1 MDEQK
6 PDRTREKLNHK
17 SEAYFQIRFS
27 YAILLVVITAFITI
41 IVSHFL
47 QQRELN
53 GFKAEIN
60 QLNRKQEQL
69 EMGKIDDLSL
79 RGLAEKVDYVTSQ
92 QEVIVS
98 STQQMI
104 DYMTSTFTIIS
115 VFFLL
120 ASGYFLYRQQKSE
133 KREDEGWVL
142 AKDLLELVTESQEF
156 VVEVQR
162 ELQRQQDVQKRQQDQ
177 IREQIEQTAKFLDLR
192 SNVLISQFARDTIDK
207 GIHFNKLV
215 DISNRIDTIRFQ
227 LTTFNL
233 SLNPNCYFLKAVYEY
248 IIGNYNAAKEEFD
261 SLIEQRENAILDD
274 LQKKQLSLCYYYKG
288 LIEYNIQGNL
298 DLAEKFMSLALE
310 HDPHVHNPDYK
321 SQILRAEI
329 KLKQRAPDAFEC
341 FNEIR
346 TKLLRTPIRTQT
358 QERLLS
364 HANLGMVYAKI
375 LVGGK
380 KFLPKY
386 YDDIRRLDRSVV
398 VQAINWLKES
408 FNEHIYSYL
417 TMGQVA
423 AIFADRAAELEIQ
436 SPEFYF
442 TKTYE
447 ILERSKPYEV
457 KEETRG
463 KLLAY
468 SVKLVCEHFL
478 GNPLAENT
486 LFMIKS
492 LLNDRELKTV
502 YSIFAKVN
510 VSKADFVEELDEFV
524 GRPA

>member
-6 PDRTREKLNHK
+6 LRPIKEKRTNNGG
-17 SEAYFQIRFS
+17 SFFQIRLSF
-27 YAILLVVITAFITI
+27 AIFLVASTAFITI
-41 IVSHFL
+41 IINNYL
-47 QQRELN
+47 QQQQLKN
-53 GFKAEIN
+53 VKSEIN
-60 QLNRKQEQL
+60 QLNRRQEQL
-69 EMGKIDDLSL
+69 EMGKIGDFSV
-79 RGLAEKVDYVTSQ
+79 RALAERVDYVTNQ

-162 ELQRQQDVQKRQQDQ
+162 ELQRQQDVQKKHQDQ
-177 IREQIEQTAKFLDLR
+177 IRAQVEQTAKFLDLR

-207 GIHFNKLV
+207 GIQFNKLV
-215 DISNRIDTIRFQ
+215 DISNRIDMIRFQ

-261 SLIEQRENAILDD
+261 NLIAERENAILDD
-274 LQKKQLSLCYYYKG
+274 MQKKQLSLCYYYKG

-298 DLAEKFMSLALE
+298 ELAERFMSLAME
-310 HDPHVHNPDYK
+310 HDPHDHNPDYK
-321 SQILRAEI
+321 SQILKAEI
-329 KLKQRAPDAFEC
+329 KLKQGSPDTFNCFE
-341 FNEIR
+341 EIR
-346 TKLLRTPIRTQT
+346 TRLLRTPIRTQT

-364 HANLGMVYAKI
+364 HATLGMVYAKI
-375 LVGGK
+375 LAGGL

-386 YDDIRRLDRSVV
+386 YERIRKLERSTI
-398 VQAINWLKES
+398 VQAINWLQES

-417 TMGQVA
+417 TMGQL
-423 AIFADRAAELEIQ
+423 AIILADRTAELEIQ

-468 SVKLVCEHFL
+468 SVKLVCE
-478 GNPLAENT
+478 
-486 LFMIKS
+486 
-492 LLNDRELKTV
+492 
-502 YSIFAKVN
+502 
-510 VSKADFVEELDEFV
+510 
-524 GRPA
+524 

>member
-215 DISNRIDTIRFQ
+215 DISNRIDT
-227 LTTFNL
+227 
-233 SLNPNCYFLKAVYEY
+233 
-248 IIGNYNAAKEEFD
+248 
-261 SLIEQRENAILDD
+261 
-274 LQKKQLSLCYYYKG
+274 
-288 LIEYNIQGNL
+288 
-298 DLAEKFMSLALE
+298 
-310 HDPHVHNPDYK
+310 
-321 SQILRAEI
+321 
-329 KLKQRAPDAFEC
+329 
-341 FNEIR
+341 
-346 TKLLRTPIRTQT
+346 
-358 QERLLS
+358 
-364 HANLGMVYAKI
+364 
-375 LVGGK
+375 
-380 KFLPKY
+380 
-386 YDDIRRLDRSVV
+386 
-398 VQAINWLKES
+398 
-408 FNEHIYSYL
+408 
-417 TMGQVA
+417 
-423 AIFADRAAELEIQ
+423 
-436 SPEFYF
+436 
-442 TKTYE
+442 
-447 ILERSKPYEV
+447 
-457 KEETRG
+457 
-463 KLLAY
+463 
-468 SVKLVCEHFL
+468 
-478 GNPLAENT
+478 
-486 LFMIKS
+486 
-492 LLNDRELKTV
+492 
-502 YSIFAKVN
+502 
-510 VSKADFVEELDEFV
+510 
-524 GRPA
+524 